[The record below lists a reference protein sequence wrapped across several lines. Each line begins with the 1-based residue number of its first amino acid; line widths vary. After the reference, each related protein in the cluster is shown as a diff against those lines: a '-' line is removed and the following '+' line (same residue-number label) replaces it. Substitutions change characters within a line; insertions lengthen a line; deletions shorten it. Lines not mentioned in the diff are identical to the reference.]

1 LLGEQY
7 IDGSISSDLPMLRL
21 AELFNVNTF
30 IVSQTNPWVVPF
42 MNDKDREGIYVP
54 DVGFNLRKIVFRI
67 IFSEIKHR
75 LAQV

>member
-1 LLGEQY
+1 
-7 IDGSISSDLPMLRL
+7 MLRL

-42 MNDKDREGIYVP
+42 INDKDREGIYTP
-54 DVGFNLRKIVFRI
+54 EVGFNFKELIYRI

-75 LAQV
+75 LSQVNFILING